1 MIPGRITTAA
11 SLALAL
17 AASAF
22 LGGCLGKPG
31 PVEEY
36 LRVGGGDTSCAQ
48 GVQDAR
54 TGKAR
59 VAVALRQ
66 VKSADALDR
75 QAVMLA
81 RGRVMSPSLRWYWE
95 ASPCRLAEQDLVR
108 AVNCTPGL
116 AAIWPVRSTTEAPL
130 SMSVTLTSFEVQ
142 EQPPVMN
149 AAMDCQVWDGSG
161 TKLLAAQSFSVQV
174 PARALDAQAIAE
186 AGSAALSGLSGDA
199 ARWVASLSM
208 PGVPGAMGAPVK

>member
-1 MIPGRITTAA
+1 MIHARLTTAA
-11 SLALAL
+11 SLIL

-36 LRVGGGDTSCAQ
+36 LRVGGGDAACS
-48 GVQDAR
+48 QDTQ
-54 TGKAR
+54 TGKVR
-59 VAVALRQ
+59 LAVALRQ

-95 ASPCRLAEQDLVR
+95 ASPCRLAEQALVR

-116 AAIWPVRSTTEAPL
+116 AAIWPVRSSTEAPL
-130 SMSVTLTSFEVQ
+130 SMAVTLTAFEVQ
-142 EQPPVMN
+142 EQPTVMN
-149 AAMDCQVWDGSG
+149 AAMDCQIWDGSG
-161 TKLLAAQSFSVQV
+161 TKLLAARTFSAQV
-174 PARALDAQAIAE
+174 PAQALDAQAIAE
-186 AGSAALSGLSGDA
+186 AGSKALSGLSGEA
-199 ARWVASLSM
+199 AQWVASLSM
-208 PGVPGAMGAPVK
+208 PGVLGAPGK

>member
-1 MIPGRITTAA
+1 MTHMKYTTAA
-11 SLALAL
+11 LLPLAL
-17 AASAF
+17 AAGAI
-22 LGGCLGKPG
+22 LGGCLGRPG

-36 LRVGGGDTSCAQ
+36 LRVGGGDAPCAREMQ
-48 GVQDAR
+48 

-95 ASPCRLAEQDLVR
+95 ASPSRLAEQALVR

-116 AAIWPVRSTTEAPL
+116 AAIWPVRSSTEAPM
-130 SMSVTLTSFEVQ
+130 SMTVTLTSFEVQ

-149 AAMDCQVWDGSG
+149 AAMDCQVWDASG
-161 TKLLAAQSFSVQV
+161 TKMLSAQSFAVQV
-174 PARALDAQAIAE
+174 PVRALDAPSIAE
-186 AGSAALSGLSGDA
+186 AGSKALSGLTGEA
-199 ARWVASLSM
+199 AQWVASLAVAGAA
-208 PGVPGAMGAPVK
+208 GVSGK

>member
-1 MIPGRITTAA
+1 MIDAKSMKAA
-11 SLALAL
+11 SLALVL

-36 LRVGGGDTSCAQ
+36 LRVGGGEAACAQ
-48 GVQDAR
+48 EMQ
-54 TGKAR
+54 TGKSR

-95 ASPCRLAEQDLVR
+95 AAPSRLTEQALVR

-130 SMSVTLTSFEVQ
+130 SMTVTLTSFEMQ

-149 AAMDCQVWDGSG
+149 AGMDCQIWDATG
-161 TKLLAAQSFSVQV
+161 TKLLASRTFSTQI

-186 AGSAALSGLSGDA
+186 AGSRALSGLTGDA
-199 ARWVASLSM
+199 AQWVATVSLA
-208 PGVPGAMGAPVK
+208 GVSGK

>member
-1 MIPGRITTAA
+1 MAA
-11 SLALAL
+11 SLILV
-17 AASAF
+17 ASAF

-36 LRVGGGDTSCAQ
+36 LRVGGGDTGCTQ
-48 GVQDAR
+48 DVQDTRA
-54 TGKAR
+54 GKSR

-95 ASPCRLAEQDLVR
+95 ASPCRLAEQALVR

-130 SMSVTLTSFEVQ
+130 SMTVSLTAFEVQ
-142 EQPPVMN
+142 EQPAVMN

-161 TKLLAAQSFSVQV
+161 TKLLVARTFSVQV
-174 PARALDAQAIAE
+174 PARALDAQSIAE
-186 AGSAALSGLSGDA
+186 AGSRALSGLSSEA
-199 ARWVASLSM
+199 AQWVASLSM
-208 PGVPGAMGAPVK
+208 PRVPEATGAPGK

>member
-1 MIPGRITTAA
+1 MISERLTTAA

-17 AASAF
+17 ATSAI

-36 LRVGGGDTSCAQ
+36 LRVGGGDTACTQ
-48 GVQDAR
+48 DVQDIRA
-54 TGKAR
+54 GKAR

-95 ASPCRLAEQDLVR
+95 ASPCRLAEQALVR

-116 AAIWPVRSTTEAPL
+116 SAIWPVRSTTEAPL
-130 SMSVTLTSFEVQ
+130 SMTVTLTAFEVQ
-142 EQPPVMN
+142 EQPAVMN
-149 AAMDCQVWDGSG
+149 AAMDCQVWDGAG
-161 TKLLAAQSFSVQV
+161 TRLLAARTFSVQV

-186 AGSAALSGLSGDA
+186 AGSAALSGLSGEA
-199 ARWVASLSM
+199 ARWVASLPM
-208 PGVPGAMGAPVK
+208 PGEPRAVGAAGK

>member
-1 MIPGRITTAA
+1 MIHARLTMAA
-11 SLALAL
+11 SLIL

-36 LRVGGGDTSCAQ
+36 LRVGGGDAACTQ
-48 GVQDAR
+48 EMQ

-59 VAVALRQ
+59 VAVGLRQ

-95 ASPCRLAEQDLVR
+95 ASPCRLAEQALVR

-116 AAIWPVRSTTEAPL
+116 AAIWPVRSTTEAPM
-130 SMSVTLTSFEVQ
+130 SMSVTLTAFEVQ

-149 AAMDCQVWDGSG
+149 AAMDCQIWDESG
-161 TKLLAAQSFSVQV
+161 AKLLAARTFSAKV

-186 AGSAALSGLSGDA
+186 AGSRALSGLSGDVA
-199 ARWVASLSM
+199 QWVASL
-208 PGVPGAMGAPVK
+208 PTPGAPGK

>member
-1 MIPGRITTAA
+1 MIHARVTTAA
-11 SLALAL
+11 SLIL

-36 LRVGGGDTSCAQ
+36 LRVGGGDAACAQ
-48 GVQDAR
+48 EML

-95 ASPCRLAEQDLVR
+95 ASPCRLAEQALVR

-130 SMSVTLTSFEVQ
+130 SMTVTLTAFEVQ

-149 AAMDCQVWDGSG
+149 AAMDCQIWDGSG
-161 TKLLAAQSFSVQV
+161 TKMLAARTFSAQV

-186 AGSAALSGLSGDA
+186 AGSKALSGLSGEA
-199 ARWVASLSM
+199 AQWVASLPT
-208 PGVPGAMGAPVK
+208 PGVSVK

>member
-1 MIPGRITTAA
+1 MIHARVTTAA
-11 SLALAL
+11 SLIL

-36 LRVGGGDTSCAQ
+36 LRVGGGDAACAQ
-48 GVQDAR
+48 EMH

-95 ASPCRLAEQDLVR
+95 ASPCRLAEQALVR

-130 SMSVTLTSFEVQ
+130 SMTVTLTAFEVQ

-149 AAMDCQVWDGSG
+149 AAMDCQIWDGSG
-161 TKLLAAQSFSVQV
+161 TKLLAARTFSAQV

-186 AGSAALSGLSGDA
+186 ASSKALSGLSGDVA
-199 ARWVASLSM
+199 QWVASL
-208 PGVPGAMGAPVK
+208 PTPGASVK

>member
-1 MIPGRITTAA
+1 MIHARLTTAA
-11 SLALAL
+11 SLIL

-36 LRVGGGDTSCAQ
+36 LRVGGGDTGCTQ
-48 GVQDAR
+48 DVQDTQA
-54 TGKAR
+54 GKAR

-95 ASPCRLAEQDLVR
+95 ASPCRLAEQALVR

-116 AAIWPVRSTTEAPL
+116 AAIWPVRSTTDAPL
-130 SMSVTLTSFEVQ
+130 GMTVTLTAFEVQ

-149 AAMDCQVWDGSG
+149 AAMDCQIWDGSG
-161 TKLLAAQSFSVQV
+161 TKLLAARTFSAQV

-186 AGSAALSGLSGDA
+186 AGSKALSGLSGEA
-199 ARWVASLSM
+199 AQWVASLSIQRVPESTRA
-208 PGVPGAMGAPVK
+208 PGK

>member
-1 MIPGRITTAA
+1 MIPGRLTTAA
-11 SLALAL
+11 LLALAL

-36 LRVGGGDTSCAQ
+36 LRVGGGDTACAQ
-48 GVQDAR
+48 EMPA
-54 TGKAR
+54 GKAR

-95 ASPCRLAEQDLVR
+95 ASPCRLAEQSLVR

-130 SMSVTLTSFEVQ
+130 SMSVTLTSFEMQ

-149 AAMDCQVWDGSG
+149 AGMDCQVWDGSG
-161 TKLLAAQSFSVQV
+161 AKLLAARTFSVQV
-174 PARALDAQAIAE
+174 PARALDAQSIAE
-186 AGSAALSGLSGDA
+186 AGSAALSGLSGEA
-199 ARWVASLSM
+199 ARWVASLST
-208 PGVPGAMGAPVK
+208 PGVPGALGAPGNP

>member
-1 MIPGRITTAA
+1 MIHARVTTGAA
-11 SLALAL
+11 LALAL

-36 LRVGGGDTSCAQ
+36 LRVGGGEAGCAQ
-48 GVQDAR
+48 ETQ

-95 ASPCRLAEQDLVR
+95 ASPSRLTEQALVR

-130 SMSVTLTSFEVQ
+130 SMTVTLTSFEMQ

-149 AAMDCQVWDGSG
+149 AGMDCQVWDGTG
-161 TKLLAAQSFSVQV
+161 TKLLAARTFSVQV

-186 AGSAALSGLSGDA
+186 AGSKALTGLTGDA
-199 ARWVASLSM
+199 AQWVASLSL
-208 PGVPGAMGAPVK
+208 PGVSGK

>member
-1 MIPGRITTAA
+1 MTHVNSCRAVMMP
-11 SLALAL
+11 LALG
-17 AASAF
+17 AAVF

-36 LRVGGGDTSCAQ
+36 LRVGGGDAPCA
-48 GVQDAR
+48 R
-54 TGKAR
+54 ELETGKAR

-95 ASPCRLAEQDLVR
+95 ASPCRLAEQALVR
-108 AVNCTPGL
+108 AINCTPGM
-116 AAIWPVRSTTEAPL
+116 AAIWPVRSSTEAPM
-130 SMSVTLTSFEVQ
+130 SMSVTLTSFEMQ

-149 AAMDCQVWDGSG
+149 AAMDCQAWDASG
-161 TKLLAAQSFSVQV
+161 TKMLAARSFAIQV
-174 PARALDAQAIAE
+174 PARALDATSIAE
-186 AGSAALSGLSGDA
+186 AGSKALSGLTSEA
-199 ARWVASLSM
+199 AEWMASLAVAGAA
-208 PGVPGAMGAPVK
+208 GVPVK

>member
-1 MIPGRITTAA
+1 MIHSKCMMAA
-11 SLALAL
+11 PLAVVLAV
-17 AASAF
+17 SAF
-22 LGGCLGKPG
+22 MGGCLGKPG

-36 LRVGGGDTSCAQ
+36 LRVGGGDAACS
-48 GVQDAR
+48 QDIQSGQ

-95 ASPCRLAEQDLVR
+95 ASPCRLAEQALVR

-116 AAIWPVRSTTEAPL
+116 AAIWPVRSATEAPL
-130 SMSVTLTSFEVQ
+130 SMTVNLTAFEVQ

-149 AAMDCQVWDGSG
+149 AAMDCQIWDGAG
-161 TKLLAAQSFSVQV
+161 TKLLAARTFSAQV
-174 PARALDAQAIAE
+174 PAQGLNAQSIAE
-186 AGSAALSGLSGDA
+186 AGSRALSGLSGEA
-199 ARWVASLSM
+199 AQWVASLSKAGV
-208 PGVPGAMGAPVK
+208 PGVPGK